1 MAPTRPDTPRVI
13 FLTLGVDVGAW
24 VTGRVAAVAMGM
36 EATTEAAV
44 TARVWRLDQRWTLF
58 VALVVLN
65 LLDVLTTMWVL
76 DRGGSETNP
85 FIEPIVDSMWTVTA
99 LKAGVLAIVGLL
111 LARCRESR
119 PIDLA
124 LVGVTGWYIAVV
136 AWNVTVLTV
145 L

>member
-1 MAPTRPDTPRVI
+1 MAT
-13 FLTLGVDVGAW
+13 
-24 VTGRVAAVAMGM
+24 RVAAVAMGM
-36 EATTEAAV
+36 EAKTEAAV
-44 TARVWRLDQRWTLF
+44 TPRVWRLDQRWTLF

-111 LARCRESR
+111 LTRCRESR

-136 AWNVTVLTV
+136 SWNLTVLTV
-145 L
+145 I